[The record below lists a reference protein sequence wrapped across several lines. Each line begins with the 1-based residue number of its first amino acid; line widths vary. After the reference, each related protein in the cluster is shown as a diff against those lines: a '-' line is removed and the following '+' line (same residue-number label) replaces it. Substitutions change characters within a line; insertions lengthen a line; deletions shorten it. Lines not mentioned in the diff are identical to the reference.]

1 MSTLSETMLPP
12 TFSRLVPVLSKM
24 GDARTGRS
32 IMIRYFKSDEK
43 NGEKFKCPT
52 VIYVPGFMS
61 HGLATKSEI
70 LVEFCAA
77 KNYNYLCYDPEGK
90 FSLHKNRFPY
100 TTLYFGPTSR
110 KDLV

>member
-24 GDARTGRS
+24 CDARTGRS
-32 IMIRYFKSDEK
+32 IMVRYFKSDEK

-77 KNYNYLCYDPEGK
+77 KNYNYLCYDPEGNAK
-90 FSLHKNRFPY
+90 PFSF

>member
-32 IMIRYFKSDEK
+32 IMIRYFKS
-43 NGEKFKCPT
+43 NSEKFKCPT

-77 KNYNYLCYDPEGK
+77 KNYNYLCYDPEGNAK
-90 FSLHKNRFPY
+90 PFSF